1 MKLKQYCIKIIMMGL
16 SVCLCVYGEA
26 LQTQTDS
33 LERARLKL
41 LRTLED
47 KWSTGVTLTQVQPN

>member
-1 MKLKQYCIKIIMMGL
+1 MIRL